1 MAIVVKALTDNRN
14 RTAPSMR
21 HAFSKCSGTLGE
33 TGSVSGFAFK
43 YRGII
48 ELPLGKVTPE
58 IEECIIESGAED
70 YRLEDEVLVVET
82 VWSDLMKVAKF
93 LASKNLVYTSA
104 NFEYIPMVTVRLDE
118 FDKALKVH
126 TLIETLEEDEDVAA
140 VWHNADIP
148 EAIAS
153 QILSHIEKSR
163 FRT

>member
-1 MAIVVKALTDNRN
+1 
-14 RTAPSMR
+14 MR

-33 TGSVSGFAFK
+33 TGSVSNFAFK

-48 ELPLGKVTPE
+48 ELPISE
-58 IEECIIESGAED
+58 ITSELEEAIIESGAED
-70 YRLEDEVLVVET
+70 YRLENGVVVVET

-93 LASKNLVYTSA
+93 LSSKNIAYTSA
-104 NFEYIPMVTVRLDE
+104 NFEYIPSVTVTLDE

-140 VWHNADIP
+140 VWHNAIIP
-148 EAIAS
+148 DNLAAE
-153 QILSHIEKSR
+153 ILSHVEKTR